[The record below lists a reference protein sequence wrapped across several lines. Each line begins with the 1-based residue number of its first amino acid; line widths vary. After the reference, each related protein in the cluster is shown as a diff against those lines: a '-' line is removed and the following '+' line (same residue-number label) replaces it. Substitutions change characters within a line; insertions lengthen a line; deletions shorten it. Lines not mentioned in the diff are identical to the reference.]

1 MNQDGRSSGFSAP
14 SGQAQQQ
21 MLHLALADAD
31 LTPDQVTYIE
41 AHGSGTSLGDAIEVN
56 SLAEVFCTSSR
67 AEPLYIGSVKA
78 NVGHTEACAGLAG
91 LIKSIYVVRDATVLP
106 QIHVHT
112 VSQAVEQSRLLTPP
126 ATQVDLTATPRIAG
140 VRSFGITGSN
150 AHVII
155 QGLKDE
161 EQRPAASGDR
171 PELSRHH
178 LIVLS
183 ARTQQALKKLALK
196 LALATEN
203 TPRDLTLDNISYTI
217 IAGRVGHRAR
227 AALVARS
234 KDEFRELC
242 TAYGHCD
249 QELSGVIAGA
259 VHTNPARP
267 ESMVFCFTGQGS
279 QYLDMG
285 KDLLAFHPDARR
297 VMLQCDAIL
306 RHHLPHERSILEIIC
321 QDEAL
326 LNRTEYAQPAIFVVA
341 YALAMLWMSPG
352 VRPAAVMGHSIG
364 EYVAATIAGALPLET
379 ALAIIATRGRMMQA
393 LPPGGIMVAG
403 RGTETQAAVAIQELQ
418 EPEPSV
424 SIAAV
429 NTANQVVIAGRRDS
443 VEAVVQRLNAKPSPL
458 LTSHAFHSPLMQG
471 VIEGFSAAVGSAL
484 SQAEIASSDA
494 LDADRNCEA
503 PIRFISTVGTARTV
517 DQDELREAAYWV
529 RHIVSKVDFYGGVQE
544 LQRSCHPTVIIEIG
558 PRPVLSRL
566 IQQILPSI
574 CSEATER
581 PTVVHSL
588 ERGVSAGQALL
599 QSMATLYVNHH
610 IDNQRL
616 QQMLDF
622 QFHDSCLVHD
632 LPFPDYAHK
641 SYWFA
646 ATSTA
651 APGFPSQTPACTS
664 NSPRMQQ
671 VELPLAA
678 VPQAPSLNQPSRRV
692 RPRTAMQSRRKRIL
706 PSRPDFA
713 SSSPWSP
720 R

>member
-1 MNQDGRSSGFSAP
+1 M
-14 SGQAQQQ
+14 
-21 MLHLALADAD
+21 
-31 LTPDQVTYIE
+31 
-41 AHGSGTSLGDAIEVN
+41 
-56 SLAEVFCTSSR
+56 
-67 AEPLYIGSVKA
+67 
-78 NVGHTEACAGLAG
+78 
-91 LIKSIYVVRDATVLP
+91 
-106 QIHVHT
+106 
-112 VSQAVEQSRLLTPP
+112 
-126 ATQVDLTATPRIAG
+126 
-140 VRSFGITGSN
+140 
-150 AHVII
+150 
-155 QGLKDE
+155 
-161 EQRPAASGDR
+161 
-171 PELSRHH
+171 
-178 LIVLS
+178 
-183 ARTQQALKKLALK
+183 
-196 LALATEN
+196 
-203 TPRDLTLDNISYTI
+203 
-217 IAGRVGHRAR
+217 
-227 AALVARS
+227 
-234 KDEFRELC
+234 
-242 TAYGHCD
+242 
-249 QELSGVIAGA
+249 
-259 VHTNPARP
+259 
-267 ESMVFCFTGQGS
+267 
-279 QYLDMG
+279 
-285 KDLLAFHPDARR
+285 
-297 VMLQCDAIL
+297 
-306 RHHLPHERSILEIIC
+306 
-321 QDEAL
+321 DEAL

-341 YALAMLWMSPG
+341 YALATLWMSLG

-393 LPPGGIMVAG
+393 LPPGGIMVAV
-403 RGTETQAAVAIQELQ
+403 RATETQAAVAIQELQ

-517 DQDELREAAYWV
+517 DQDKLREAAYWV

-678 VPQAPSLNQPSRRV
+678 VPQAPSLNPAISTRATTDSDAEPKEADTAVQTRLRELVALVAEVMGEEVAEQAVTTSLYTLGLDFLLAVELLTRINGSLQMALPVTVFFHYPDLRSLATFLCSVPAASQGATGESCERDASHLETPRAEPQPIRLSPLVTVQPGDAHTKPLFLVPGVAFSANCFFDLAAALGTHQPLYSFEDPSLHGERSPYTSLEEIAGEYVELLLQEHPDAAPYRLGGWSMGGIIAYEMNRQLLERGIKV
-692 RPRTAMQSRRKRIL
+692 ELLIL
-706 PSRPDFA
+706 LDATIPA
-713 SSSPWSP
+713 Y
-720 R
+720 